1 MVEVHLVKT
10 LYTKK
15 NFKTIVKTKKVHCFS
30 IKKDNNEISEN
41 YLLNLLT
48 PQPVF
53 TCSTSTMVT
62 ADCLGER
69 DISKVNNKDT
79 ITTSMTLLWCL
90 YC

>member
-41 YLLNLLT
+41 YLLN
-48 PQPVF
+48 
-53 TCSTSTMVT
+53 
-62 ADCLGER
+62 
-69 DISKVNNKDT
+69 
-79 ITTSMTLLWCL
+79 
-90 YC
+90 